1 MTAAPRSD
9 TVNPLEQGVY
19 HCYSRCVRRAMLC
32 GVDPVT
38 KKDDS
43 YRRDWIVDFMK
54 QLAQLFAINIAFHAE
69 TANHLHN
76 VVRNR
81 PDIVATWSDLEV
93 VRRWLTIYLLIKSK
107 DGTISELNEHEVR
120 ARAND
125 PEWVAEVRIR
135 LSHPSAYMGSLCEH
149 VTLR

>member
-54 QLAQLFAINIAFHAE
+54 QLAQLFAIDMAFHAE
-69 TANHLHN
+69 TANHLQSAPP
-76 VVRNR
+76 VLLRFASLPSR
-81 PDIVATWSDLEV
+81 VARLAS
-93 VRRWLTIYLLIKSK
+93 LLH
-107 DGTISELNEHEVR
+107 G
-120 ARAND
+120 A
-125 PEWVAEVRIR
+125 
-135 LSHPSAYMGSLCEH
+135 
-149 VTLR
+149 